1 MIGRTPTAAAPV
13 HEKFT
18 RALASVLAVK
28 PSELQDRLAEAK
40 DEPPS
45 PHTKYS
51 YSPEVDRS

>member
-1 MIGRTPTAAAPV
+1 MKEQPHPVSTPQ

-18 RALASVLAVK
+18 KALASVLAVK
-28 PSELQDRLAEAK
+28 PSELRDKLAEAK